1 MSSTLTIA
9 LPTKE
14 KLRLSRLALSYGLS
28 LPEFSRLLLQGMTSE
43 IPVESLSEYE
53 NPRALKAS
61 LARAFRDWRRG
72 GVKLSGR

>member
-9 LPTKE
+9 LPKKE
-14 KLRLSRLALSYGLS
+14 KERLTRLALNYGLS
-28 LPEFSRLLLQGMTSE
+28 LPEFSRLVLQGMTSE

-72 GVKLSGR
+72 RVKVSGR